1 MNRLVGARVA
11 RINDPRLLTG
21 RGTYVDDIS
30 LPGMLHAVMVR
41 ASIAHGRVTR
51 FDAAE
56 ALADED
62 VHAVIT
68 PEQAMARTRDL
79 PLVWLAPEQ
88 RHTHVPVATDEVRYV
103 GQPLGVV
110 VADTRASAEDALDV
124 IDVGYDELD
133 AVVDAE
139 AALADDAPLLY
150 PGWGTNVVA
159 SYDIGD
165 TGEEIEPVFAGAAHV
180 VERRLQVQRLAV
192 NPIEPRGLVAQWD
205 AGTESL
211 TVWISTQVSHH
222 IRDHLAIV
230 LGLRADQ
237 VRVIA
242 RDVGGGFGSKEHL
255 YADEALA
262 CLAAMT
268 TGRPVKW
275 IEDRGEHFGA
285 TFHARDV
292 VHRARLALDENGRF
306 LAIHSDIVGNCGAHA
321 SNVGTG
327 PFRISSIMLPGPYR
341 FERAGTRIRGVV
353 TTTTPTGAM
362 RGFGMQEASWVRERL
377 VDEAARE
384 LGADPVELRLRNMLG
399 PEDLPYETRTYQ
411 RYDSGDY
418 PEALRR
424 VGAEIDKR
432 SRPSEGR
439 IRRGVGVATHVEFT
453 GLGPSKMQQLVGFHL
468 GGFETGVVRV
478 EPDGSVV
485 VSSGVVGMGQG
496 IETTLAQLAAEQLH
510 VPMSAV
516 TVRLGDTAT
525 APYSASGSIASRSMV
540 VGGGAVVRAG
550 GRLRE
555 RLVRIAAHR
564 LEADPGDIE
573 VEEGV
578 FSVKGVPGSS
588 LTLAELAGH
597 AWLGWN
603 LPPGERADLE
613 EKDVHDPENVSY
625 SYASHAAAVAVDLD
639 TGQVR
644 VEDYWVV
651 HDAGT
656 VVNPMIADGQV
667 VGGVAHGIGIA
678 LHEEMRYDPA
688 GQPITTSYLDYVM
701 PTAEDIPDMDVSHL
715 CTPAPHIPGGMKGL
729 GEGGTILSPVTV
741 GNAVA
746 AAVPEI
752 AEKLVETPL
761 SPSRMWTLIHE
772 AGLHDEAGPHDD
784 PTSKE

>member
-1 MNRLVGARVA
+1 MNRLVGARVP
-11 RINDPRLLTG
+11 RLNDPRLLSG
-21 RGTYVDDIS
+21 QGTYIDDIS

-41 ASIAHGRVTR
+41 SSIAHGRVER
-51 FDAAE
+51 LEVDE

-68 PEQAMARTRDL
+68 LDQAMARLGEL
-79 PLVWLAPEQ
+79 PLVWLAPGQ
-88 RHTHVPVATDEVRYV
+88 RHTAVPVVSREVRYV

-110 VADTRASAEDALDV
+110 VADSRAAAEDALDLV
-124 IDVGYDELD
+124 DIGYEELD

-139 AALADDAPLLY
+139 EALADGAPLLY
-150 PGWGTNVVA
+150 PEWGTNVVA
-159 SYDIGD
+159 SYSIGD
-165 TGEEIEPVFAGAAHV
+165 TGEEIEQVFAGAAHV
-180 VERRLQVQRLAV
+180 VERRLRVQRLAV
-192 NPIEPRGLVAQWD
+192 NPIEPRGVVARWD
-205 AGTESL
+205 AGLETL
-211 TVWISTQVSHH
+211 TVWTSTQVSHH
-222 IRDHLAIV
+222 VRDHLAVV
-230 LGLRADQ
+230 LGLRTDQ

-242 RDVGGGFGSKEHL
+242 RDVGGGFGAKEHL
-255 YADEALA
+255 YADEALT
-262 CLAAMT
+262 CLAAMI

-292 VHRARLALDENGRF
+292 VHRARLATDADGRF

-341 FERAGTRIRGVV
+341 FERAGTTITGVV

-384 LGADPVELRLRNMLG
+384 LGMDPVELRLRNMLEPG
-399 PEDLPYETRTYQ
+399 DLPYETRTHQ

-418 PEALRR
+418 PEALHR
-424 VGAEIDKR
+424 VAVEIDKR
-432 SRPSEGR
+432 ARPSQGR
-439 IRRGVGVATHVEFT
+439 IRRGIGVATHVEFT
-453 GLGPSKMQQLVGFHL
+453 GLGPSSTQQLVGFHL
-468 GGFETGVVRV
+468 GGYETGVVRV
-478 EPDGSVV
+478 EPDGSVLV
-485 VSSGVVGMGQG
+485 TSGVVGMGQG
-496 IETTLAQLAAEQLH
+496 IETTLAQLAAEQLR

-516 TVRLGDTAT
+516 RVQLGDTAT

-550 GRLRE
+550 ARLHE

-564 LEADPGDIE
+564 LEAAPGDIE

-578 FSVKGVPGSS
+578 FSVKGVPDSS
-588 LTLAELAGH
+588 LTLADIAGR
-597 AWLGWN
+597 AWLGWD
-603 LPPGERADLE
+603 LPEGERADLE

-625 SYASHAAAVAVDLD
+625 SYAAHAAAVAVDLD

-644 VEDYWVV
+644 IEDYWLV

-667 VGGVAHGIGIA
+667 IGGVAHGMGIA
-678 LHEEMRYDPA
+678 LHEEMRYDPS

-701 PTAEDIPDMDVSHL
+701 PTAEDVPDMDVAHM

-752 AEKLVETPL
+752 AERLVETPL

-772 AGLHDEAGPHDD
+772 AGLHDD
-784 PTSKE
+784 PTTKE